1 MNGLTADP
9 GMWALLLGGALTA
22 GWIDAV
28 VGGGGLVLIPLL
40 LIVFPELAPAKAL
53 ASNKLAAI
61 WGTATAALLFV
72 RRNGVDWRLATT
84 GFGLGALGAA
94 VGASLASAISADV
107 MRPVVIVLMIAV
119 GVFIC
124 AKPTFGQN
132 TDVPAAPPDRR
143 RLLIA
148 VGLFCII
155 GFYDG
160 IFGPGTG
167 MFLILS
173 LSGVLSADF
182 LTSATLAKVVNTGTN
197 FGALTVFAIQGN
209 VLWLLGLTL
218 AVANVAGSVIGSKMT
233 LKAGTGFVR
242 YALLA
247 VVVVMSVK
255 LLIDQFG

>member
-9 GMWALLLGGALTA
+9 AMWALLLGGALTA

-61 WGTATAALLFV
+61 WGTGTAAVLFV
-72 RRNGVDWRLATT
+72 RRNGIDTRLATT

-94 VGASLASAISADV
+94 IGASLASAISADLL
-107 MRPVVIVLMIAV
+107 RPVVITLMIAV

-124 AKPTFGQN
+124 AKPAFGRSSQQN
-132 TDVPAAPPDRR
+132 VTRPDRKH
-143 RLLIA
+143 LVI
-148 VGLFCII
+148 VTGLFCVI

-182 LTSATLAKVVNTGTN
+182 SAAPPWQRWSTPAPT
-197 FGALTVFAIQGN
+197 
-209 VLWLLGLTL
+209 WEP
-218 AVANVAGSVIGSKMT
+218 
-233 LKAGTGFVR
+233 
-242 YALLA
+242 
-247 VVVVMSVK
+247 
-255 LLIDQFG
+255 